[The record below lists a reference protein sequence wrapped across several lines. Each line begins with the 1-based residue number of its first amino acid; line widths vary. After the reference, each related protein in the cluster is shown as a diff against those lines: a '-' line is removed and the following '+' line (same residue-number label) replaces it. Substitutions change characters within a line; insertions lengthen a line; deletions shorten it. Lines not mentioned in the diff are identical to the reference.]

1 MLGAIAE
8 LGRVGMVAVGNSR
21 EGADTIFRRTV
32 ASLDA
37 ASEFGPAA

>member
-1 MLGAIAE
+1 
-8 LGRVGMVAVGNSR
+8 VGNSR

>member
-1 MLGAIAE
+1 
-8 LGRVGMVAVGNSR
+8 MVAVGNSR

-32 ASLDA
+32 AALDA